1 MHLSNPDHANHELAL
16 IAGHAAGDLAVS
28 EHARA
33 DALLQSCTACAD
45 LRRDLIAISAAT
57 RALPMAAV
65 APRDFR
71 LDAAQAARLRRGSW
85 LRTLLQPFGA
95 AKSGVRPMAAALT
108 SLGLAGLFV
117 AMILPGMFGSAA
129 SAPANERDMSGAGL
143 PAPTSAQAQPEAAG
157 SSAGAG
163 VVQAAGQPSAPGYDS
178 LTGAKSSPEPKDM
191 PADPAIGLPGSHV
204 PAPVRTSNDASSVIS
219 PSPNPIVLGSLALLA
234 IGLALFVLRF
244 AARRVR

>member
-28 EHARA
+28 ERIRA

-45 LRRDLIAISAAT
+45 LRRDLIAIAAAT
-57 RALPMAAV
+57 RALPTAAV
-65 APRDFR
+65 VPRDFR

-117 AMILPGMFGSAA
+117 TMILPGMFGSAA
-129 SAPANERDMSGAGL
+129 SAPAKERDMSRAGL
-143 PAPTSAQAQPEAAG
+143 PAPTSAPAQPAAAG

-163 VVQAAGQPSAPGYDS
+163 GVQAAGQPSAPGYNT
-178 LTGAKSSPEPKDM
+178 LTGAKSSQVPKDM
-191 PADPAIGLPGSHV
+191 PEDPAIGLPGSHV
-204 PAPVRTSNDASSVIS
+204 PAVDMSTDESGVVS

-234 IGLALFVLRF
+234 IGLALFLLRF